1 MREMWECNT
10 ILQLL
15 IGSPLVAQCVV
26 ERLHERKMINYY
38 YCPICGEQ
46 YEDYAPGDVCPNDG
60 ALIEYTG
67 DNDPNVV
74 DD

>member
-1 MREMWECNT
+1 M
-10 ILQLL
+10 
-15 IGSPLVAQCVV
+15 V
-26 ERLHERKMINYY
+26 NYY
-38 YCPICGEQ
+38 YCPICGER
-46 YEDYAPGDVCPNDG
+46 YEDYEPGDTCTNDG